1 MTTIPPHIIDRVRNS
16 SPAMRE
22 IGRMVPACYLFIT
35 GFRDVNGVNTARI
48 ERINNRECDDLLISA
63 SEKGN
68 LCIVKDLLDAGVDKN
83 VRDEDNWTS
92 LHWAVWENH
101 DNVVELLLEAGIDK
115 DVNTN
120 FGTALHIAAGNG
132 NYKIVEKLLDAGVDF
147 NLTTNDCTALDDAIK
162 NGHPKIAKLLLDK
175 GVECNYWKPMK
186 TVKKVSRCNNSNRK
200 KQILLNSQLDFKYY
214 NSPLVSYFRTIYIK
228 HDKWLHNHEKRIQ
241 KRKEKQLRKNQPKL
255 NWRR

>member
-1 MTTIPPHIIDRVRNS
+1 MTIPSHIIDRVRNS

-68 LCIVKDLLDAGVDKN
+68 LHIVKDLLDAGVDKN

-132 NYKIVEKLLDAGVDF
+132 NEKIVERLLDAGVDF
-147 NLTTNDCTALDDAIK
+147 NITTNDCTALDDAIK

-175 GVECNYWKPMK
+175 GVECRYWKPMR
-186 TVKKVSRCNNSNRK
+186 TVKKVNRCKNPQRK
-200 KQILLNSQLDFKYY
+200 IQILLESRLDFRY
-214 NSPLVSYFRTIYIK
+214 SPFIINICMFIK
-228 HDKWLHNHEKRIQ
+228 HDKWLHNHTKKLQ
-241 KRKEKQLRKNQPKL
+241 KRKEKQLQKNQQKL